1 MVVIHL
7 GFQHMVLNRIWM
19 RSSFLENYLE
29 NREILTGEMGG
40 MDTRRKCKITQ
51 NEKNLDF
58 PEWKERGDIQQT
70 TNIY

>member
-1 MVVIHL
+1 
-7 GFQHMVLNRIWM
+7 MVLNRIWM